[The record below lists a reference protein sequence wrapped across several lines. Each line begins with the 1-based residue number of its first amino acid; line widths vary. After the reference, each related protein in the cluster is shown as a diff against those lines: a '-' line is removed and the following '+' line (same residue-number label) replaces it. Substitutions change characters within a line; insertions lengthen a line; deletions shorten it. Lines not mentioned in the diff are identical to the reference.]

1 MKIISW
7 NCNGALRKK
16 LEHIELLDADV
27 YVIQECENP
36 EHSNKAYQDWA
47 GENFIWQ
54 GQNKNK
60 GIGIFPKKGNQV
72 KLENWFGKFEI
83 NLPTSKS
90 KSLTWNTNE
99 LNQFIPFKINDKFT
113 SLAVWTKGTEGRVF
127 RYIGQFWKYL
137 QIHRDDLK
145 GDNTIIIGD
154 FNSNKIWDRLDGWWS
169 HSDVVN
175 ELEEIG
181 IKSLYHHISNQLQGE
196 ETSATFYLHRK
207 IDKSY
212 HIDFAFLSKKLLNK
226 SNIEIGSYESW
237 IDYSDHMPIIIEIDD

>member
-1 MKIISW
+1 MKLISW
-7 NCNGALRKK
+7 NCNGALRNK
-16 LEHIELLDADV
+16 LDRIDQLNGDI

-36 EHSNKAYQDWA
+36 AHSNKAYQDWA
-47 GENFIWQ
+47 GKNYIWQ

-72 KLENWFGKFEI
+72 SLENWFGKFEI

-90 KSLTWNTNE
+90 KSIAWNTKV
-99 LNQFIPFKINDKFT
+99 LNQFVPFKINEKYT
-113 SLAVWTKGTEGRVF
+113 SLAVWTKGTEDRVF

-154 FNSNKIWDRLDGWWS
+154 FNSNKIWDRPDGWWS

-175 ELEEIG
+175 ELEEMG
-181 IKSLYHHISNQLQGE
+181 IKSLYHYHLKQGQGE
-196 ETSATFYLHRK
+196 ESLPTFYLHRK
-207 IDKSY
+207 IEESY
-212 HIDFAFLSKKLLNK
+212 HIDYAFVSEDLISSSSMTIGEYKKW
-226 SNIEIGSYESW
+226 IEL
-237 IDYSDHMPIIIEIDD
+237 SDHMPIIVDIHE